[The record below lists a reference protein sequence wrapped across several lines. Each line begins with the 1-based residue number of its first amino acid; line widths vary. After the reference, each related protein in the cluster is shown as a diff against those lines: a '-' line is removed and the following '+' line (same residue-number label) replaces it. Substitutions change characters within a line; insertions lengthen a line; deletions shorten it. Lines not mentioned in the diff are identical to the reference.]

1 MNSYLSN
8 ISKARTQLAKA
19 NSITEVLDIRDKAEA
34 IRVYIKAAG
43 EGLDSQN
50 LAAEIKLR
58 AERKAGE
65 LLAEMEKNTG
75 NKNRGQ
81 SGGNKVLPPRLEEL
95 GISKMQ
101 AHRWQKEALV
111 DECTFETLIAEC
123 MDERKELTQSA
134 LLSVANA
141 GHVSQSTGENEWYTP
156 PIYIDAAR
164 SAMNGID
171 LDPASSKLAQ
181 EIVKAGT
188 YYSIDIDGLSK
199 PWFGNIWLNPPYSKD
214 LIGRFTE
221 RLRIAFEDS
230 QVPQAVVLVNNATET
245 AWFQKLA
252 SVASAF
258 CFCSG
263 RIKFN
268 NRNGVPA
275 NSPLQGQCF
284 IYLGDGGDRFC
295 SIFDEFGFCASRC
308 QTQT

>member
-19 NSITEVLDIRDKAEA
+19 NSITEILDIRDKAEA

-65 LLAEMEKNTG
+65 LLAGMEKNQG
-75 NKNRGQ
+75 GRPAKNR
-81 SGGNKVLPPRLEEL
+81 SHDATSLEEL
-95 GISKMQ
+95 GINKTQSS
-101 AHRWQKEALV
+101 RWQKEAMV
-111 DECTFETLIAEC
+111 DECTFETLVAEC
-123 MDERKELTQSA
+123 MDERKELTQAA

-156 PIYIDAAR
+156 PVYIEAAR
-164 SAMNGID
+164 AVMNGID

-181 EIVKAGT
+181 ETVQAGA
-188 YYSIDIDGLSK
+188 YYSIDVDGLSK
-199 PWFGNIWLNPPYSKD
+199 PWFGNVWLNPPYSKD
-214 LIGRFTE
+214 LIGKFTE
-221 RLRIAFEDS
+221 RLRIAFDDG
-230 QVPQAVVLVNNATET
+230 QVPQAVILVNNATDT
-245 AWFQKLA
+245 VWFQKLA

-258 CFCSG
+258 CFCAG

-268 NRNGVPA
+268 NKRGEQQ

-284 IYLGDGGDRFC
+284 IYLGEQSERFC
-295 SIFDEFGFCASRC
+295 NEFRGFGFCS
-308 QTQT
+308 TKN

>member
-8 ISKARTQLAKA
+8 ISQARAQLAKA

-65 LLAEMEKNTG
+65 LLAAMEKAKPGPKKDRSHDVTEL
-75 NKNRGQ
+75 K
-81 SGGNKVLPPRLEEL
+81 LEDL

-101 AHRWQKEALV
+101 SSRWQKEASV
-111 DECTFETLIAEC
+111 DECTFETLVAEC

-156 PIYIDAAR
+156 PIYIEAAR
-164 SAMNGID
+164 AAMNGID

-181 EIVKAGT
+181 ETVKAGA

-199 PWFGNIWLNPPYSKD
+199 PWFGNVWLNPPYSKD
-214 LIGRFTE
+214 LIGKFTE
-221 RLRIAFEDS
+221 RLRIAFEDG
-230 QVPQAVVLVNNATET
+230 QVPQAVVLVNNATDT
-245 AWFQKLA
+245 VWFQKLA

-258 CFCSG
+258 CFCAG

-268 NRNGVPA
+268 NKRGEQQNA
-275 NSPLQGQCF
+275 PLQGQCF
-284 IYLGDGGDRFC
+284 LYLGEQSERFC
-295 SIFDEFGFCASRC
+295 NEFRGFGFCS
-308 QTQT
+308 TKN